1 MFVLLFFFLMIRR
14 PPRSTRT
21 DTLFPYTTLFRSPHR
36 RPADR
41 LPDHPR
47 REAVARQQDPVHE
60 SREARGF
67 RDKETEQRSA
77 RQAPRRPGH
86 AHEDPRLRQNPE
98 HAAHRRSSAARA
110 VQRLTTTHA
119 RRASGVIHMTIFIAT
134 LPAPTHLLG
143 FPVSS

>member
-67 RDKETEQRSA
+67 RDKETEQRRA
-77 RQAPRRPGH
+77 RQAPRRPGT
-86 AHEDPRLRQNPE
+86 AQADPRMPQNPE
-98 HAAHRRSSAARA
+98 PAAHRRMSAVREG
-110 VQRLTTTHA
+110 QRLITDPA
-119 RRASGVIHMTIFIAT
+119 RRDSGVINLTTLITIVH
-134 LPAPTHLLG
+134 AP
-143 FPVSS
+143 